1 MAYGLSTILRPLCPS
16 SGGEATMTSWIPW
29 LELFMASLRSAC
41 YFEWVQSKD
50 NWSDGISRQG
60 EQDPWFQRHGF
71 RLFHTYPLLMLLQL
85 PYHLIAKVFQ
95 FV

>member
-1 MAYGLSTILRPLCPS
+1 
-16 SGGEATMTSWIPW
+16 
-29 LELFMASLRSAC
+29 MASSLHSVVLATL
-41 YFEWVQSKD
+41 SKD

-95 FV
+95 FVKVLRVC